1 MKKLIIHLIS
11 ESSGQTVKHA
21 ANTALS
27 KFVDID
33 VKKYHWPMTRNESLL
48 EEVFKKIKEK
58 PGIILYTI
66 SNNILRDRLKKFC
79 LEMKIPCVSVVSKI
93 VNEISAY
100 LGVGAEDN
108 IGFDNKFD
116 ETYFDKVEAIEYSL
130 KHDDGQILEDLE
142 EADIILI
149 GPSRTSKTPTSVY
162 LAYNGFKT
170 ANIPFVYDC
179 PFPDILNSL
188 KKPVI
193 FGLIINPSRLI
204 EIRESR
210 MNLLHVSESSN
221 YTDVKIVQEE
231 CRHVRKMCAIN
242 SWQVIDVSR
251 RSIEETAA
259 IIMKYYYE
267 HKKRRDL
274 LK

>member
-1 MKKLIIHLIS
+1 MKKLVVHLIS

-21 ANTALS
+21 ANTALT
-27 KFVDID
+27 KFSDIE
-33 VKKYHWPMTRNESLL
+33 VKKYHWPMTRTEILL
-48 EEVFKKIKEK
+48 DEVLRKIKEK
-58 PGIILYTI
+58 PGIILYTV
-66 SNNILRDRLKKFC
+66 SNNILRDKLKRFS
-79 LEMKIPCVSVVSKI
+79 LELKIPCVSVVSKI
-93 VNEISAY
+93 VNEISDY
-100 LGVGAEDN
+100 LGVGADDDN
-108 IGFDNKFD
+108 IGFKNKFD

-130 KHDDGQILEDLE
+130 KHDDGQILEDLD

-170 ANIPFVYDC
+170 ANIPFIHSFS
-179 PFPDILNSL
+179 FPPIIESL
-188 KKPVI
+188 KNTVI
-193 FGLIINPSRLI
+193 FGLIINPARLI

-210 MNLLHVSESSN
+210 MHLLQINESSD

-231 CRHVRKMCAIN
+231 CKEVRRLCLKN
-242 SWQVIDVSR
+242 NWQVIDVSR

-267 HKKRRDL
+267 HKKNKL
-274 LK
+274 Q

>member
-1 MKKLIIHLIS
+1 MKKLIVHLVS

-21 ANTALS
+21 ANTALA
-27 KFVDID
+27 KFSDIE
-33 VKKYHWPMTRNESLL
+33 VKKYHWPMTRNEDLL

-66 SNNILRDRLKKFC
+66 SNNILRDKLKKLC
-79 LEMKIPCVSVVSKI
+79 LELKLPCVSVVSKI
-93 VNEISAY
+93 VNEISEY
-100 LGVGAEDN
+100 LGVGADDN
-108 IGFDNKFD
+108 IGFNNKFD
-116 ETYFDKVEAIEYSL
+116 ETYFDKVEAIEYTL
-130 KHDDGQILEDLE
+130 KHDDGQIVEDLD

-170 ANIPFVYDC
+170 ANIPFVHDC
-179 PFPDILNSL
+179 PFPDGLNSL
-188 KKPVI
+188 KNPVI
-193 FGLIINPSRLI
+193 FGLVINPSRLI

-210 MNLLHVSESSN
+210 MHLLQVNESTD
-221 YTDVKIVQEE
+221 YTDIKVVQEE
-231 CRHVRKMCAIN
+231 CREVRRICASN
-242 SWQVIDVSR
+242 DWQVIDVSR

-267 HKKRRDL
+267 YKKRRDL

>member
-1 MKKLIIHLIS
+1 MKRLVIHLIS

-27 KFVDID
+27 KFSDIE
-33 VKKYHWPMTRNESLL
+33 VKKYHWPMTRNEDLL
-48 EEVFKKIKEK
+48 DEVFKKIRKN

-66 SNNILRDRLKKFC
+66 SNNILKDKLKKFS
-79 LEMKIPCVSVVSKI
+79 LELKIPCVSVVSKI
-93 VNEISAY
+93 VNEISRY
-100 LGVGAEDN
+100 LGVGADDN
-108 IGFDNKFD
+108 IGFNNKFD
-116 ETYFDKVEAIEYSL
+116 ENYFDKVEAIEYTL
-130 KHDDGQILEDLE
+130 KHDDGQIIEDLE
-142 EADIILI
+142 EAEIILI

-170 ANIPFVYDC
+170 ANIPFIYTV
-179 PFPDILNSL
+179 PFPVIIESL
-188 KKPVI
+188 KNPII

-210 MNLLHVSESSN
+210 MHLLQLNESSD
-221 YTDVKIVQEE
+221 YTDIKIVQEE
-231 CRHVRKMCAIN
+231 CREVRKLCSKN
-242 SWQVIDVSR
+242 NWQVIDVSR

-267 HKKRRDL
+267 NKKEMS
-274 LK
+274 KK